1 MAVKLR
7 LARHGSKKR
16 PYYRL
21 VVANDCAR
29 RDGRF
34 LEHVGSYDP
43 AHNPPAV
50 ALKRDRIEY
59 WLGQGATATYTVDNL
74 LAKFMN
80 APDTAVRPV
89 KKVRTLPSRTAAPA
103 AVAAAAPAPTPA
115 PPAAPAEVPAPAAS
129 ESPDA

>member
-16 PYYRL
+16 PFYRV

-43 AHNPPAV
+43 AQNPPAV
-50 ALKRDRIEY
+50 ALKRDRIQY
-59 WLGQGATATYTVDNL
+59 WLGQGATATYTVENL
-74 LAKFMN
+74 LAKFMD
-80 APDTAVRPV
+80 AADTAVRPV
-89 KKVRTLPSRTAAPA
+89 KKVRTVTSRTAAPA
-103 AVAAAAPAPTPA
+103 AVAAPAPVA
-115 PPAAPAEVPAPAAS
+115 AAAAPAEVAAPAVS

>member
-16 PYYRL
+16 PFYRV

-43 AHNPPAV
+43 AQNPPAV
-50 ALKRDRIEY
+50 ALKRDRIQY
-59 WLGQGATATYTVDNL
+59 WLGQGATPTYTVDNL

-80 APDTAVRPV
+80 APDTAVRAV
-89 KKVRTLPSRTAAPA
+89 KKVRTVARTTTAPA
-103 AVAAAAPAPTPA
+103 AAVAVAEAPA
-115 PPAAPAEVPAPAAS
+115 S
-129 ESPDA
+129 EATDA

>member
-21 VVANDCAR
+21 VVANDSAR

-50 ALKRDRIEY
+50 ALKRDRIQH
-59 WLGQGATATYTVDNL
+59 WLSQGAKPTYTVENL
-74 LAKFMN
+74 LAKFMD
-80 APDTAVRPV
+80 AADTAVRPV
-89 KKVRTLPSRTAAPA
+89 KKVR
-103 AVAAAAPAPTPA
+103 AVKPVEAAPAP
-115 PPAAPAEVPAPAAS
+115 AAEAAS
-129 ESPDA
+129 EQADA